1 MGRPEGEFKPLPLH
15 GPLTAARSRD
25 EKRWKLTGETCS
37 MKFTVPDMT
46 CGHCASAVTKA
57 IKAMDPQAEIKVDVA
72 AKTVTVETATPAATV
87 SAALAKAGYPAS
99 AA

>member
-1 MGRPEGEFKPLPLH
+1 
-15 GPLTAARSRD
+15 
-25 EKRWKLTGETCS
+25 

-57 IKAMDPQAEIKVDVA
+57 IKAIDPQAEVKVDVA
-72 AKTVTVETATPAATV
+72 GKTVAVETAVPAATV

>member
-1 MGRPEGEFKPLPLH
+1 
-15 GPLTAARSRD
+15 
-25 EKRWKLTGETCS
+25 

-57 IKAMDPQAEIKVDVA
+57 IKAIDPQAEVKVDVA
-72 AKTVTVETATPAATV
+72 GKTVAVETAVPATTV